1 MEPLP
6 PVSAESAQPS
16 TAPPAAKPR
25 RRWFWRGLL
34 ALAVLIGGGLA
45 VLMWQFSTPPKPFD
59 PVARAKT
66 RHGQGAFVIG
76 VTTAATLAEIGER
89 LLDKRG
95 GYLSNDV
102 MPPGVLLDDLPNWE
116 FGVLEQSR
124 DLALALRRDFSR
136 SLTQSIEDK
145 DLAEAQ
151 PLFST
156 TNDRWLLPS
165 TESQYRAAIER
176 VDAYRV
182 RLGDGD
188 GNDGQF
194 YARADN
200 LAAYLGMVEGRLGSL
215 SQRLSAAVGP
225 TRQDTDLANDPSARR
240 SKPADAVIRV
250 KTPWRD
256 IDDVFYEA
264 RGSCFALV
272 HFLKAI
278 EHDFADVL
286 DDKNATVTLRQIIA
300 ELEATQEPLGSPV
313 ILNGSPYGFF
323 ANHSLVMANYIAR
336 ANASIIELRKLLE
349 RG

>member
-6 PVSAESAQPS
+6 SIEQVPVV
-16 TAPPAAKPR
+16 APK
-25 RRWFWRGLL
+25 RRWLRRLVLVLL
-34 ALAVLIGGGLA
+34 ALLGFGCAA
-45 VLMWQFSTPPKPFD
+45 LMWRFSTPPQAFD
-59 PVARAKT
+59 PLLHAKARNGNGALVVGIATTSALAHVAE
-66 RHGQGAFVIG
+66 
-76 VTTAATLAEIGER
+76 L
-89 LLDKRG
+89 LLDKNG

-102 MPPGVLLDDLPNWE
+102 TPPSIFLDDMPHWE
-116 FGVLEQSR
+116 FGVIEQSR

-136 SLTQSIEDK
+136 SLTQSVEDR

-156 TNDRWLLPS
+156 THDRWLLPS
-165 TESQYRAAIER
+165 TESQYRAAIAR

-188 GNDGQF
+188 LNDAQF

-200 LAAYLGMVEGRLGSL
+200 LASYLATVEGRLGSL

-225 TRQDTDLANDPSARR
+225 TRVDTDLANDPSARQ
-240 SKPADAVIRV
+240 SKPAESAREVR
-250 KTPWRD
+250 TPWRE

-264 RGSCFALV
+264 RGSCFALI
-272 HFLKAI
+272 HFLKAV
-278 EHDFADVL
+278 EHDFAAVL
-286 DDKNATVTLRQIIA
+286 KDKNATVTLRQIIG

-313 ILNGSPYGFF
+313 ILNGSPFGFF
-323 ANHSLVMANYIAR
+323 ANHSLVLANYIAR

>member
-6 PVSAESAQPS
+6 PV
-16 TAPPAAKPR
+16 APADPDSPAAPR
-25 RRWFWRGLL
+25 RRWFRRALLL
-34 ALAVLIGGGLA
+34 ALLLLATLLA
-45 VLMWQFSTPPKPFD
+45 VLMWRWSTPPAAFEPL
-59 PVARAKT
+59 VQARA
-66 RHGQGAFVIG
+66 RNGNAPLVVG
-76 VTTAATLAEIGER
+76 VTTTAALAHVGEL
-89 LLDKRG
+89 LLDKPG

-102 MPPGVLLDDLPNWE
+102 APPGVFLDDMPNWE

-165 TESQYRAAIER
+165 TESQYRAAVER

-188 GNDGQF
+188 VHDAQF

-200 LAAYLGMVEGRLGSL
+200 LAAYLGMVEARLGSL

-225 TRQDTDLANDPSARR
+225 TREDTDLANDPAARQ
-240 SKPADAVIRV
+240 SKPSDTPREVR
-250 KTPWRD
+250 TPWRE

-264 RGSCFALV
+264 RGSCYALI

-286 DDKNATVTLRQIIA
+286 ADKNATVTLRQIVA

-313 ILNGSPYGFF
+313 VLNGSPYGFF

>member
-6 PVSAESAQPS
+6 PV
-16 TAPPAAKPR
+16 APVDPDSPAAPR
-25 RRWFWRGLL
+25 RRWLRRALLFTLLLVAALL
-34 ALAVLIGGGLA
+34 AVP
-45 VLMWQFSTPPKPFD
+45 MWRWSTPPAAFD
-59 PVARAKT
+59 PLVQAKARNGSGALVVGVA
-66 RHGQGAFVIG
+66 
-76 VTTAATLAEIGER
+76 TTATLARVGEL
-89 LLDKRG
+89 LLDKDG

-102 MPPGVLLDDLPNWE
+102 MPPGIFLDDMPNWE
-116 FGVLEQSR
+116 FGVIEQSR

-136 SLTQSIEDK
+136 SLTQSVEDK

-156 TNDRWLLPS
+156 THDRWLLPS

-176 VDAYRV
+176 IDAYRL

-188 GNDGQF
+188 VHDAQF

-200 LAAYLGMVEGRLGSL
+200 LASYLGMVESRLGSL

-225 TRQDTDLANDPSARR
+225 TREDTDLANDPNARQT
-240 SKPADAVIRV
+240 KPNDTPREVR
-250 KTPWRD
+250 TPWRD

-264 RGSCFALV
+264 RGSCFALI

-278 EHDFADVL
+278 EHDFAEVL
-286 DDKNATVTLRQIIA
+286 ADKNATVTLRQIIG

-323 ANHSLVMANYIAR
+323 ANHSLVLANYIAR

>member
-6 PVSAESAQPS
+6 PAASDTPGTSHSA
-16 TAPPAAKPR
+16 PR
-25 RRWFWRGLL
+25 RRWFWRMLL
-34 ALAVLIGGGLA
+34 ATLVLVSGACALA
-45 VLMWQFSTPPKPFD
+45 MWVWSTPPAAFD
-59 PVARAKT
+59 PLVQAKARNGSGALVVGVA
-66 RHGQGAFVIG
+66 
-76 VTTAATLAEIGER
+76 TAATLARVGEL
-89 LLDKRG
+89 LLDKDG
-95 GYLSNDV
+95 GYLANDV
-102 MPPGVLLDDLPNWE
+102 TPPSIFLDDMPNWE
-116 FGVLEQSR
+116 FGVIEQSR

-136 SLTQSIEDK
+136 SLTQSVEDK

-151 PLFST
+151 PLWST
-156 TNDRWLLPS
+156 THDRWLLPS

-176 VDAYRV
+176 IDAYRL

-188 GNDGQF
+188 VHDAQF

-200 LAAYLGMVEGRLGSL
+200 LASYLGMVESRLGSL

-225 TRQDTDLANDPSARR
+225 TREDTDLANDPNARQT
-240 SKPADAVIRV
+240 KPNAMPREVR
-250 KTPWRD
+250 TPWRD

-264 RGSCFALV
+264 RGSCFALA

-278 EHDFADVL
+278 EHDFAEVL
-286 DDKNATVTLRQIIA
+286 RDKNATVTLRQIIG
-300 ELEATQEPLGSPV
+300 ELEATQEPLGSPL

-323 ANHSLVMANYIAR
+323 ANHSLVLANYIAR

>member
-6 PVSAESAQPS
+6 PTDAAGSDALSAP
-16 TAPPAAKPR
+16 PR
-25 RRWFWRGLL
+25 RRWLKRALL
-34 ALAVLIGGGLA
+34 ALVLLVAGAFA
-45 VLMWQFSTPPKPFD
+45 VLMWRWSTPPAAFD
-59 PVARAKT
+59 PLVQAKARN
-66 RHGQGAFVIG
+66 GSGALVVGIA
-76 VTTAATLAEIGER
+76 TTASLARVGEL
-89 LLDKRG
+89 LLDKHG

-102 MPPGVLLDDLPNWE
+102 TPPSVFLDDMPNWE
-116 FGVLEQSR
+116 FGVIEQSR

-136 SLTQSIEDK
+136 SLTQSVEDK

-165 TESQYRAAIER
+165 TESQYRAAVER
-176 VDAYRV
+176 IDAYRV

-188 GNDGQF
+188 VHDAQF

-200 LAAYLGMVEGRLGSL
+200 LANYLATIEARLGSL

-225 TRQDTDLANDPSARR
+225 TRQDTDLANDPNARQ
-240 SKPADAVIRV
+240 SKPSDTPREVR
-250 KTPWRD
+250 TPWRE

-278 EHDFADVL
+278 EHDFAEVL
-286 DDKNATVTLRQIIA
+286 KDKNATVTLRQIIN
-300 ELEATQEPLGSPV
+300 ELEATQEPLGSPI

>member
-6 PVSAESAQPS
+6 PVTSAA
-16 TAPPAAKPR
+16 TDAPVVAPR
-25 RRWFWRGLL
+25 RRWLWRLL
-34 ALAVLIGGGLA
+34 LAVLLLLATALA
-45 VLMWQFSTPPKPFD
+45 VLMWRWSTPPRAFD
-59 PVARAKT
+59 PLLQAKS
-66 RHGQGAFVIG
+66 RNGSGALVVG
-76 VTTAATLAEIGER
+76 VTTTAALARVGEL
-89 LLDKRG
+89 LLDKGG
-95 GYLSNDV
+95 GYISNDV
-102 MPPGVLLDDLPNWE
+102 MPPGIFLDDMPNWE
-116 FGVLEQSR
+116 FGVIEQSR

-165 TESQYRAAIER
+165 TESQYRAAVAHI
-176 VDAYRV
+176 DAYRV

-188 GNDGQF
+188 THDAQF

-200 LAAYLGMVEGRLGSL
+200 LANYLGMVEARLGSL

-225 TRQDTDLANDPSARR
+225 TRQDTDLANDPSARQ
-240 SKPADAVIRV
+240 SKPTGTPREVR
-250 KTPWRD
+250 TPWRD

-278 EHDFADVL
+278 EHDFAEVL
-286 DDKNATVTLRQIIA
+286 KDKNAAVTLRQIIS
-300 ELEATQEPLGSPV
+300 ELEATQEPLGSPI

>member
-6 PVSAESAQPS
+6 PDASAAEVL
-16 TAPPAAKPR
+16 PAAPKR

-34 ALAVLIGGGLA
+34 ALLVLVAAVFA
-45 VLMWQFSTPPKPFD
+45 VLMWRWSTPPAAFD
-59 PVARAKT
+59 PLVQAKARNGSGALVVGVA
-66 RHGQGAFVIG
+66 
-76 VTTAATLAEIGER
+76 TTATLARVGEL
-89 LLDKRG
+89 LLDKNG

-102 MPPGVLLDDLPNWE
+102 TPPSLFLDDMPNWE
-116 FGVLEQSR
+116 FGVIEQSR

-176 VDAYRV
+176 IDAYRT

-188 GNDGQF
+188 ANDAQF

-200 LAAYLGMVEGRLGSL
+200 LAAYLGMVEARLGSL

-225 TRQDTDLANDPSARR
+225 TRQGTDLANDPAARQ
-240 SKPADAVIRV
+240 SKPNAAPREIR
-250 KTPWRD
+250 TAWRD

-278 EHDFADVL
+278 EHDFAEVL
-286 DDKNATVTLRQIIA
+286 KDKNATVTLRQIIA
-300 ELEATQEPLGSPV
+300 ELEATQEPLGSPF

>member
-6 PVSAESAQPS
+6 SIEQVPVV
-16 TAPPAAKPR
+16 APK
-25 RRWFWRGLL
+25 RRWLRRLVLALL
-34 ALAVLIGGGLA
+34 ALLGFGCAA
-45 VLMWQFSTPPKPFD
+45 LMWRFSTPPQAFD
-59 PVARAKT
+59 PLLHAKARNGNGALVVGIATTSALAHVAE
-66 RHGQGAFVIG
+66 
-76 VTTAATLAEIGER
+76 L
-89 LLDKRG
+89 LLDKNG

-102 MPPGVLLDDLPNWE
+102 TPPSIFLDDLPNWE
-116 FGVLEQSR
+116 FGVIEQSR

-136 SLTQSIEDK
+136 SLTQSVEDR

-156 TNDRWLLPS
+156 THDRWLLPS
-165 TESQYRAAIER
+165 TESQYRAAIAR

-188 GNDGQF
+188 LNDAQF

-200 LAAYLGMVEGRLGSL
+200 LASYLATVEGRLGSL

-225 TRQDTDLANDPSARR
+225 TRVDTDLANDPSARQ
-240 SKPADAVIRV
+240 SKPAESAREVR
-250 KTPWRD
+250 TPWRE

-264 RGSCFALV
+264 RGSCFALI
-272 HFLKAI
+272 HFLKAV
-278 EHDFADVL
+278 EHDFAAVL
-286 DDKNATVTLRQIIA
+286 KDKNATVTLRQIIG

-313 ILNGSPYGFF
+313 ILNGSPFGFF
-323 ANHSLVMANYIAR
+323 ANHSLVLANYIAR

>member
-6 PVSAESAQPS
+6 PVTPVANDTPVVA
-16 TAPPAAKPR
+16 PR
-25 RRWFWRGLL
+25 RRRFWRFLL
-34 ALAVLIGGGLA
+34 AALALLA
-45 VLMWQFSTPPKPFD
+45 GVCALLMWRWSTPPTAFD
-59 PVARAKT
+59 PLVQAKARNGGGTLVVGIA
-66 RHGQGAFVIG
+66 
-76 VTTAATLAEIGER
+76 TTATLARVGEL
-89 LLDKRG
+89 LLDKHG

-102 MPPGVLLDDLPNWE
+102 TPPSLFLDDMPNWE
-116 FGVLEQSR
+116 FGVIEQSR
-124 DLALALRRDFSR
+124 DLAMALRRDFSR
-136 SLTQSIEDK
+136 SMTQSIEDK

-165 TESQYRAAIER
+165 TESQYRAAIAR
-176 VDAYRV
+176 IDAYRV

-188 GNDGQF
+188 MNDAQF

-200 LAAYLGMVEGRLGSL
+200 LTNYLAMVESRLGSL

-225 TRQDTDLANDPSARR
+225 TREDTDLANDPNARQ
-240 SKPADAVIRV
+240 SKPGDVPREV
-250 KTPWRD
+250 RTPWRE

-278 EHDFADVL
+278 EHDYAVVL
-286 DDKNATVTLRQIIA
+286 KDKNASVTLRQIIA
-300 ELEATQEPLGSPV
+300 ELEATQEPLGSPI

-336 ANASIIELRKLLE
+336 ANASIIELRRLLE

>member
-6 PVSAESAQPS
+6 SPESAIAATP
-16 TAPPAAKPR
+16 APPRR

-34 ALAVLIGGGLA
+34 ALLLLVLALCA
-45 VLMWQFSTPPKPFD
+45 VLMWRWSTPPPAFD
-59 PVARAKT
+59 PLLQAKARN
-66 RHGQGAFVIG
+66 GSGALVVGIA
-76 VTTAATLAEIGER
+76 TTATLAHIGEL
-89 LLDKRG
+89 LLDKNG

-102 MPPGVLLDDLPNWE
+102 TPPSIFLDDLPNWE
-116 FGVLEQSR
+116 FGVIEQSR
-124 DLALALRRDFSR
+124 DLAQALRRDFSR

-165 TESQYRAAIER
+165 TESQYRAAIAR

-188 GNDGQF
+188 LNDAQF

-200 LAAYLGMVEGRLGSL
+200 LASYLATVEGRLGSL

-225 TRQDTDLANDPSARR
+225 TRQDTDLANDPSARQ
-240 SKPADAVIRV
+240 SKPAEAAREVR
-250 KTPWRD
+250 TPWRQ

-264 RGSCFALV
+264 RGSCFALI
-272 HFLKAI
+272 HFLKAV
-278 EHDFADVL
+278 EHDFASVL
-286 DDKNATVTLRQIIA
+286 KDKNATVTLRQIIV
-300 ELEATQEPLGSPV
+300 ELEATQRPLGSPV
-313 ILNGSPYGFF
+313 ILNGAPYGFF
-323 ANHSLVMANYIAR
+323 ANHSLVLASYIAR

>member
-6 PVSAESAQPS
+6 PVA
-16 TAPPAAKPR
+16 TAAVDPPAAPKR
-25 RRWFWRGLL
+25 RRGFWRGMLVVL
-34 ALAVLIGGGLA
+34 ALIAIGFA
-45 VLMWQFSTPPKPFD
+45 VLMWRWSTPPAPFD
-59 PVARAKT
+59 PLVQAKARNGSGALNVGVA
-66 RHGQGAFVIG
+66 
-76 VTTAATLAEIGER
+76 TTATLARVGE
-89 LLDKRG
+89 LMLDKPG

-102 MPPGVLLDDLPNWE
+102 TPPSVFLDDMPNWE
-116 FGVLEQSR
+116 FGVIEQSR
-124 DLALALRRDFSR
+124 DLALALALRRDFAR
-136 SLTQSIEDK
+136 SLTQSIEDR

-156 TNDRWLLPS
+156 NNDRWLLPS

-176 VDAYRV
+176 IDAYRI

-188 GNDGQF
+188 ANDAQF

-200 LAAYLGMVEGRLGSL
+200 LAAYFGMVEARLGSL
-215 SQRLSAAVGP
+215 SQRLAAAVGP
-225 TRQDTDLANDPSARR
+225 TREDTDLANDPAARQ
-240 SKPADAVIRV
+240 SKPNTALREVR
-250 KTPWRD
+250 TPWRD

-264 RGSCFALV
+264 RGSCFALI

-286 DDKNATVTLRQIIA
+286 DDKNATVSLRQIIA

-323 ANHSLVMANYIAR
+323 ANHSLVLANYIAR

>member
-6 PVSAESAQPS
+6 PV
-16 TAPPAAKPR
+16 APVDPDSPAAPR
-25 RRWFWRGLL
+25 RRWLRRALLFTLLLVAALL
-34 ALAVLIGGGLA
+34 AVP
-45 VLMWQFSTPPKPFD
+45 MWRWSTPPAAFD
-59 PVARAKT
+59 PLVQAKARNGSGALVVGVA
-66 RHGQGAFVIG
+66 
-76 VTTAATLAEIGER
+76 TTATLARVGEL
-89 LLDKRG
+89 LLDKDG

-102 MPPGVLLDDLPNWE
+102 MPPGIFLDDMPNWE
-116 FGVLEQSR
+116 FGVIEQSR

-136 SLTQSIEDK
+136 SLTQSVEDK

-156 TNDRWLLPS
+156 THDRWLLPS

-176 VDAYRV
+176 IDAYRL

-188 GNDGQF
+188 VHDAQF

-200 LAAYLGMVEGRLGSL
+200 LASYLGMVESRLGSL

-225 TRQDTDLANDPSARR
+225 TREDTDLANDPNARQT
-240 SKPADAVIRV
+240 KPNDTPREVR
-250 KTPWRD
+250 TPWRD

-264 RGSCFALV
+264 RGSCFALI

-278 EHDFADVL
+278 EHDFAEVL
-286 DDKNATVTLRQIIA
+286 ADKNATVTLRQIIA

-323 ANHSLVMANYIAR
+323 ANHSLVLANYIAR

>member
-6 PVSAESAQPS
+6 SIEQVPVV
-16 TAPPAAKPR
+16 APK
-25 RRWFWRGLL
+25 RRWLRRLVLVLL
-34 ALAVLIGGGLA
+34 ALLGFGCAA
-45 VLMWQFSTPPKPFD
+45 LMWRFSTPPQAFD
-59 PVARAKT
+59 PLLHAKARNGNGALVVGIATTSALAHVAE
-66 RHGQGAFVIG
+66 
-76 VTTAATLAEIGER
+76 L
-89 LLDKRG
+89 LLDKNG

-102 MPPGVLLDDLPNWE
+102 TPPSIFLDDLPNWE
-116 FGVLEQSR
+116 FGVIEQSR

-136 SLTQSIEDK
+136 SLTQSVEDR

-156 TNDRWLLPS
+156 THDRWLLPS
-165 TESQYRAAIER
+165 TESQYRAAIAR

-188 GNDGQF
+188 LNDAQF

-200 LAAYLGMVEGRLGSL
+200 LASYLATVEGRLGSL

-225 TRQDTDLANDPSARR
+225 TRVDTDLANDPSARQ
-240 SKPADAVIRV
+240 SKPAESAREVR
-250 KTPWRD
+250 TPWRE

-264 RGSCFALV
+264 RGSCFALI
-272 HFLKAI
+272 HFLKAV
-278 EHDFADVL
+278 EHDFAAVL
-286 DDKNATVTLRQIIA
+286 KDKNATVTLRQIIG

-313 ILNGSPYGFF
+313 ILNGSPFGFF
-323 ANHSLVMANYIAR
+323 ANHSLVLANYIAR

>member
-6 PVSAESAQPS
+6 SIEQVPVV
-16 TAPPAAKPR
+16 APK
-25 RRWFWRGLL
+25 RRWLRRLVLALL
-34 ALAVLIGGGLA
+34 ALLGFGCAA
-45 VLMWQFSTPPKPFD
+45 LMWRFSTPPQAFD
-59 PVARAKT
+59 PLLHAKARNGNGALVVGIATTSALAHVAE
-66 RHGQGAFVIG
+66 
-76 VTTAATLAEIGER
+76 L
-89 LLDKRG
+89 LLDKNG

-102 MPPGVLLDDLPNWE
+102 TPPSIFLDDLPNWE
-116 FGVLEQSR
+116 FGVIEQSR

-136 SLTQSIEDK
+136 SLTQSVEDR

-156 TNDRWLLPS
+156 THDRWLLPS
-165 TESQYRAAIER
+165 TESQYRAAIAR

-188 GNDGQF
+188 LNDAQF

-200 LAAYLGMVEGRLGSL
+200 LASYLATVEGRLGSL

-225 TRQDTDLANDPSARR
+225 TRIDTDLANDPSARQ
-240 SKPADAVIRV
+240 SKPAESAREVR
-250 KTPWRD
+250 TPWRE

-264 RGSCFALV
+264 RGSCFALI
-272 HFLKAI
+272 HFLKAV
-278 EHDFADVL
+278 EHDFAAVL
-286 DDKNATVTLRQIIA
+286 KDKNATVTLRQIIG

-313 ILNGSPYGFF
+313 ILNGSPFGFF
-323 ANHSLVMANYIAR
+323 ANHSLVLANYIAR

>member
-6 PVSAESAQPS
+6 PTASAGSDAVA
-16 TAPPAAKPR
+16 APPR
-25 RRWFWRGLL
+25 RRWLKRTLL
-34 ALAVLIGGGLA
+34 ALVLLVAGTFA
-45 VLMWQFSTPPKPFD
+45 VLMWRWSTPPEAFD
-59 PVARAKT
+59 PLVHAKARNGDGGLVVGVA
-66 RHGQGAFVIG
+66 
-76 VTTAATLAEIGER
+76 TTATLAHVGEL

-102 MPPGVLLDDLPNWE
+102 APPSVFLDDMPNWE
-116 FGVLEQSR
+116 FGVIEQSR

-136 SLTQSIEDK
+136 SLTQSVEDK

-165 TESQYRAAIER
+165 TESQYRAAVER
-176 VDAYRV
+176 IDAYRV

-188 GNDGQF
+188 VHDAQF

-200 LAAYLGMVEGRLGSL
+200 LANYLATIEARLGSL

-225 TRQDTDLANDPSARR
+225 TRQDTDLANDPTARQ
-240 SKPADAVIRV
+240 SKPSDMPREVR
-250 KTPWRD
+250 TPWRE

-272 HFLKAI
+272 HFLKAV
-278 EHDFADVL
+278 EHDFAEVL
-286 DDKNATVTLRQIIA
+286 KDKNATVTLRQIIN
-300 ELEATQEPLGSPV
+300 ELEATQEPLGSPI

>member
-1 MEPLP
+1 MEPLSDAPAATMP
-6 PVSAESAQPS
+6 PVAPS
-16 TAPPAAKPR
+16 R
-25 RRWFWRGLL
+25 RRWFWRGFWTLILL
-34 ALAVLIGGGLA
+34 VGTTCA
-45 VLMWQFSTPPKPFD
+45 VLMWRWSTPPDPFD
-59 PVARAKT
+59 PLVQAKA
-66 RHGQGAFVIG
+66 RHGGAAMVVG
-76 VTTAATLAEIGER
+76 VTTTATLARVAEL

-102 MPPGVLLDDLPNWE
+102 TPPSLFLDDMPNWE
-116 FGVLEQSR
+116 FGVIEQSR

-176 VDAYRV
+176 VDAYRT

-188 GNDGQF
+188 VHDAQF

-200 LAAYLGMVEGRLGSL
+200 LAAYLGMVEARLGSL

-225 TRQDTDLANDPSARR
+225 TRQDTDLANDPNARQ
-240 SKPADAVIRV
+240 SKPSDTPREVR
-250 KTPWRD
+250 TPWRE

-264 RGSCFALV
+264 RGSCFALI

-278 EHDFADVL
+278 EHDFAEVL
-286 DDKNATVTLRQIIA
+286 KDKNATVTLRQIIA
-300 ELEATQEPLGSPV
+300 ELEATQESLGSPV

>member
-6 PVSAESAQPS
+6 PAA
-16 TAPPAAKPR
+16 TAAIDTPAAPKR
-25 RRWFWRGLL
+25 RRWFWRALL
-34 ALAVLIGGGLA
+34 LVLVLIAAVFA
-45 VLMWQFSTPPKPFD
+45 VLMWRWSTPPAAFD
-59 PVARAKT
+59 PLVQARA
-66 RHGQGAFVIG
+66 RNGSGALVVG
-76 VTTAATLAEIGER
+76 VATTATLARVGEM
-89 LLDKRG
+89 LLDKHG

-102 MPPGVLLDDLPNWE
+102 TPPSLFLDDMPNWE
-116 FGVLEQSR
+116 FGVIEQNR

-176 VDAYRV
+176 IDAYRI

-188 GNDGQF
+188 ANDAQF

-200 LAAYLGMVEGRLGSL
+200 LAAYLAMVEARLGSL

-225 TRQDTDLANDPSARR
+225 TRQDTDLANDPAARQ
-240 SKPADAVIRV
+240 SKPNAAPREVR
-250 KTPWRD
+250 TPWRD

-272 HFLKAI
+272 HFLKAV
-278 EHDFADVL
+278 EHDFAEVL
-286 DDKNATVTLRQIIA
+286 KDKNATVTLRQIIA

>member
-6 PVSAESAQPS
+6 PIAS
-16 TAPPAAKPR
+16 PAVADLPARPR
-25 RRWFWRGLL
+25 RRWWWRLTLALL
-34 ALAVLIGGGLA
+34 ALIALATA
-45 VLMWQFSTPPKPFD
+45 VLMWRWSTPPPAFD
-59 PVARAKT
+59 PLLQAKV
-66 RHGQGAFVIG
+66 RNGSGALVVG
-76 VTTAATLAEIGER
+76 VTTASTLARVGEL
-89 LLDKRG
+89 LLDKNG

-102 MPPGVLLDDLPNWE
+102 MPPSVFLDDQPNWE
-116 FGVLEQSR
+116 VGVIEQSR
-124 DLALALRRDFSR
+124 DLAQALRRDFSR
-136 SLTQSIEDK
+136 SLTQSVEDK

-165 TESQYRAAIER
+165 TESQYRAAIAR

-188 GNDGQF
+188 LNDAQF

-200 LAAYLGMVEGRLGSL
+200 LASYLATVEGRLGSL

-225 TRQDTDLANDPSARR
+225 TRQDTDLANDPSARQ
-240 SKPADAVIRV
+240 SKPAVAAREVR
-250 KTPWRD
+250 TPWRE

-264 RGSCFALV
+264 RGSCFALI
-272 HFLKAI
+272 HFLKAV
-278 EHDFADVL
+278 EYDFAAVL
-286 DDKNATVTLRQIIA
+286 KDKNATVTLRQIIA
-300 ELEATQEPLGSPV
+300 ELEATQQPLGSPV

-323 ANHSLVMANYIAR
+323 ANHSLVLASYIAR
-336 ANASIIELRKLLE
+336 ANASIIDLRKLLE

>member
-1 MEPLP
+1 MEPLSDAP
-6 PVSAESAQPS
+6 AA
-16 TAPPAAKPR
+16 TMPPAAPSR
-25 RRWFWRGLL
+25 RRWFWRGFWTLILL
-34 ALAVLIGGGLA
+34 VGTTCA
-45 VLMWQFSTPPKPFD
+45 VLMWRWSTPPDPFD
-59 PVARAKT
+59 PLVQAKA
-66 RHGQGAFVIG
+66 RHGGAAMVVG
-76 VTTAATLAEIGER
+76 VTTTATLARVAEL

-102 MPPGVLLDDLPNWE
+102 TPPSLFLDDMPNWE
-116 FGVLEQSR
+116 FGVIEQSR

-176 VDAYRV
+176 VDAYRT

-188 GNDGQF
+188 VHDAQF

-200 LAAYLGMVEGRLGSL
+200 LAAYLGMVEARLGSL

-225 TRQDTDLANDPSARR
+225 TRQDTDLANDPNARQ
-240 SKPADAVIRV
+240 SKPSDTPREVR
-250 KTPWRD
+250 TPWRE

-264 RGSCFALV
+264 RGSCFALI

-278 EHDFADVL
+278 EHDFAEVL
-286 DDKNATVTLRQIIA
+286 KDKNATVTLRQIIA
-300 ELEATQEPLGSPV
+300 ELEATQESLGSPV